1 MSNSSGSLTSLG
13 GRILISLIFV
23 GSGLMKVMNFSMMT
37 PMMEAKHFP
46 LPAVALGA
54 AAALEIFGGLA
65 ILAGL
70 KTRIAAWLLF
80 LFLIPTTLLFHNFWT
95 MQGMERMD
103 NQGHF
108 MKNLAIMGGLLI
120 LAANG
125 AGGYSVD
132 SSNTKSSAA

>member
-1 MSNSSGSLTSLG
+1 MPNSSGSAVSLL
-13 GRILISLIFV
+13 GRILICLVFV
-23 GSGLMKVMNFSMMT
+23 GSGMVKVTGFSMMT
-37 PMMEAKHFP
+37 GLLASKGVP

-54 AAALEIFGGLA
+54 AAALEILGGLA
-65 ILAGL
+65 ILAGF

-108 MKNLAIMGGLLI
+108 MKNLAIMGGLLL

-125 AGGYSVD
+125 AGGYAVD
-132 SSNTKSSAA
+132 SSKAKS

>member
-1 MSNSSGSLTSLG
+1 MSNSSAGATSLV

-23 GSGLMKVMNFSMMT
+23 MSGFQKFMMFSMMT
-37 PMMEAKHFP
+37 GVAAAKH
-46 LPAVALGA
+46 LPMPTLAIGA
-54 AAALEIFGGLA
+54 AATIEVLGGLA
-65 ILAGL
+65 ILAGFHTKL
-70 KTRIAAWLLF
+70 AAWVVF

-132 SSNTKSSAA
+132 SSRAGKS

>member
-1 MSNSSGSLTSLG
+1 MANSSGGITSLV
-13 GRILISLIFV
+13 GRILMSLVFL
-23 GSGLMKVMNFSMMT
+23 GSGFQKFMAFSMMVGFAQ
-37 PMMEAKHFP
+37 AKGLP
-46 LPAVALGA
+46 LPTIAIGA
-54 AAALEIFGGLA
+54 AATLEVLGGLA
-65 ILAGL
+65 ILAGFQTKL
-70 KTRIAAWLLF
+70 ASWLLF
-80 LFLIPTTLLFHNFWT
+80 LFLIPTTLLFHNFWA

-132 SSNTKSSAA
+132 SRGK

>member
-1 MSNSSGSLTSLG
+1 MSNSSAGATSLV

-23 GSGLMKVMNFSMMT
+23 MSGFQKFMMFSMMT
-37 PMMEAKHFP
+37 GVAAAKH
-46 LPAVALGA
+46 LPMPTLAIGVAA
-54 AAALEIFGGLA
+54 TIEVVGGLA
-65 ILAGL
+65 ILAGFHTKL
-70 KTRIAAWLLF
+70 AAWVVF

-132 SSNTKSSAA
+132 SSRAGKS